1 MCKKNVQ
8 IVPKTHHSPVA
19 GAVTAG
25 AGAGAGPGAG
35 AGAKRHE
42 AWGKRHEV

>member
-25 AGAGAGPGAG
+25 AGAGAG

>member
-8 IVPKTHHSPVA
+8 IVPKAHHSPVA

-25 AGAGAGPGAG
+25 AGAEAG

>member
-25 AGAGAGPGAG
+25 AGAGP
-35 AGAKRHE
+35 GAKRHE